1 MVAILIFFFTHWFL
15 SLFFHT
21 FFLHRYASHQMY
33 TTSKRTERV
42 FYLLTWLTQGSS
54 FLNPRAYAVMHRMHH
69 VHSDTEQDPH
79 SPHFFKDVMGMMVHT
94 KNIYH
99 AFLSGEK
106 MPDPQFTK
114 DYLPTWPK
122 LDKIADSMTVRV
134 LFTLAY
140 TSFYIYFAPPNYWLF
155 LLLPIHFLMG
165 PVQGAIVNWCGH
177 KYGYANYKN
186 GDHSKNSEPFGL
198 LLLGELFQNNHH
210 KQGTNPNFARKW
222 FELDPTFQVM
232 KVLHLLRIIRLK
244 PVAINDNVTAPGIT
258 VQHSHGKSHSHH
270 ATARSREVTHSN

>member
-1 MVAILIFFFTHWFL
+1 
-15 SLFFHT
+15 
-21 FFLHRYASHQMY
+21 
-33 TTSKRTERV
+33 
-42 FYLLTWLTQGSS
+42 
-54 FLNPRAYAVMHRMHH
+54 
-69 VHSDTEQDPH
+69 
-79 SPHFFKDVMGMMVHT
+79 MMVHT

-114 DYLPTWPK
+114 DYLPTWAK
-122 LDKIADSMTVRV
+122 LDKIADSTLVRV
-134 LFTLAY
+134 LFGIGY
-140 TSFYIYFAPPNYWLF
+140 TAFYIYFAPNYWWF

-232 KVLHLLRIIRLK
+232 KLMHFLKIIRLK
-244 PVAINDNVTAPGIT
+244 PVTSNDNIT
-258 VQHSHGKSHSHH
+258 GNRRMTVSKRIKES
-270 ATARSREVTHSN
+270 ATA